1 MNKEEVECARII
13 DNLLEV
19 EYWVRNIEK
28 HSYSFFLLMANAN
41 FYPDFVALLKDG
53 RILVVEYKGEHLV
66 TNDDSKN
73 KDTIGQL
80 WEKSSNGKC
89 LFLMATK
96 KDDKGLT
103 LVEQIQNKVKSL

>member
-1 MNKEEVECARII
+1 
-13 DNLLEV
+13 
-19 EYWVRNIEK
+19 
-28 HSYSFFLLMANAN
+28 MANSN

-53 RILVVEYKGEHLV
+53 RVLVVEYKGEHLA
-66 TNDDSKN
+66 TNIDSEN
-73 KDTIGQL
+73 KRLIGQL

-103 LVEQIQNKVKSL
+103 LIEQIKKKIE